1 MTSAYCLITEHSSD
15 HDTYNSNGDKEKNE
29 AWRWNINNFGDTQES
44 ACLYCL
50 SSSPLSSAITAS
62 DTTEDTVSAVVDS
75 IKATTTGRLVRVIEI
90 IPWDARRYM
99 LKNAGEVAAIRLGRT
114 CRAMRVLV
122 RNDAG
127 LWQLF
132 YAQSFLRDA
141 QRVEHEFLEWCSEER
156 ADYYKSTTDDLMGH
170 ERNESS
176 CNGYELRNG
185 AFANAHARWKHAN
198 YLTDTPIAVNKVAE
212 ERSMD
217 WYAAYRRRAATEANW
232 RAGRYVRHNIF
243 PPAVDV
249 RTAALLH
256 SRGMITVPHMIAGSA
271 AGLLLLQGDRLYCVH
286 QPCSQD
292 ASFYKLEE
300 LDLEA
305 ETAGILQVRAAHM
318 SGNWIVVELHDPQ
331 YPEAGGSIS
340 AWRIGN
346 RQASCAVELE
356 ESSERIQEVRGRWA
370 LLTRRQQGA
379 TLFTVVDLE
388 LGLRSIG
395 ELRVHCR
402 SAEILHVDNEKVH
415 LLVNEHIE
423 GQRDDEENDTS
434 ANLSA
439 NSTLAQDVT
448 LSYLNETTANTGNTS
463 LLPIATGT
471 IQEPVISSTSSSTST
486 STSTSTTNS
495 TITCAIYCLALESL
509 PTLVTSVKI
518 PSPPRL
524 LCRSLRIRVIDAR
537 RILLEYIESGTF
549 DVRVVVHRLNVSLT
563 SDNLPISQLTSYDD
577 DANHAI
583 VLISWYRRR
592 PVVIRDCTAI
602 WTKMNAHDAA
612 AGYLISPSLGRSG
625 LLFHS
630 EYFEG
635 DATLM
640 DMSTWQ
646 PQCDLG
652 YWPPAAGPNLVTPTF
667 IARMKEG
674 DGGLE
679 IWNFAAW

>member
-1 MTSAYCLITEHSSD
+1 MTSTHCSVIGLSIDSNNHIK
-15 HDTYNSNGDKEKNE
+15 NGDLKEKNE
-29 AWRWNINNFGDTQES
+29 AWCLNINNFDSTQES
-44 ACLYCL
+44 ACLCWL
-50 SSSPLSSAITAS
+50 SPSSLSSAVATS
-62 DTTEDTVSAVVDS
+62 DTTEDPFSSVIDT
-75 IKATTTGRLVRVIEI
+75 IQATTTGRLVLVMKI
-90 IPWDARRYM
+90 IPWDARRHILEY
-99 LKNAGEVAAIRLGRT
+99 AGGVAAVRLGRT
-114 CRAMRVLV
+114 CRVLHALI

-156 ADYYKSTTDDLMGH
+156 ASYYKPETHNLVVNQWS
-170 ERNESS
+170 ESRS
-176 CNGYELRNG
+176 GQELRSG
-185 AFANAHARWKHAN
+185 AFADAHARWKQAN
-198 YLTDTPIAVNKVAE
+198 YLADTPITTNKAAE

-217 WYAAYRRRAATEANW
+217 WYAVYRRRAATEANW
-232 RAGRYVRHNIF
+232 CAGRYERHSV
-243 PPAVDV
+243 PAPAIDV
-249 RTAALLH
+249 RTATLLY
-256 SRGMITVPHMIAGSA
+256 SMGVMTVPRMVAGSA

-318 SGNWIVVELHDPQ
+318 SGQWIVVELHDPQ
-331 YPEAGGSIS
+331 YPEAGGSLS

-346 RQASCAVELE
+346 RQASCAAELK
-356 ESSERIQEVRGRWA
+356 ESGERVQEVRGRWA

-379 TLFTVVDLE
+379 TIFTVVDLE

-415 LLVNEHIE
+415 LLVNEHIA
-423 GQRDDEENDTS
+423 GQRDDEESDTH
-434 ANLSA
+434 ANLPTS
-439 NSTLAQDVT
+439 SLAQDVT
-448 LSYLNETTANTGNTS
+448 RSYLNEATPPTTTSSNNTAT
-463 LLPIATGT
+463 LPIVTETTSESVTLLA
-471 IQEPVISSTSSSTST
+471 SSSTT
-486 STSTSTTNS
+486 S

-524 LCRSLRIRVIDAR
+524 LYRSLRIRVIDAC
-537 RILLEYIESGTF
+537 RILLEYIESGSF

-563 SDNLPISQLTSYDD
+563 SDDLPISQLSSHSN
-577 DANHAI
+577 DANHAV

-592 PVVIRDCTAI
+592 PVVIRDCTAT

-612 AGYLISPSLGRSG
+612 AGYLISPSLGKSG

-667 IARMKEG
+667 IARMKES

-679 IWNFAAW
+679 IWNFAA